1 MVSINRKLVV
11 AGAAGLVLALL
22 LWLIATIAV
31 TVVPALPTTTPLAFF
46 AVGFGGALA
55 ATLSE
60 DITDN
65 EKPKP

>member
-1 MVSINRKLVV
+1 MTSINRKLVV
-11 AGAAGLVLALL
+11 AGAAGLVLGLL

-31 TVVPALPTTTPLAFF
+31 TVVPALPPTTPLAFF

-60 DITDN
+60 DIIDG
-65 EKPKP
+65 EKKTP